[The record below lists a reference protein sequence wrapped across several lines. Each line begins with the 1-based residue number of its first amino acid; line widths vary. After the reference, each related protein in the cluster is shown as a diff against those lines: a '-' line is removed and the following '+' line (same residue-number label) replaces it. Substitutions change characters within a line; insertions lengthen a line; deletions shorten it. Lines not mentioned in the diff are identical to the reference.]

1 MKPRHRIAPSA
12 VLWLLGAAAY
22 FFIPLIA
29 TFLFSLDSNQTG
41 KCCTL
46 HSYGWVVHN
55 GAFWHTIKI
64 SFLLALETIAIS
76 LVVFVPT
83 IYWVHLKV
91 PKLRPVFAFMAL
103 VPFVVPPIVLVVG
116 LLGLYKGTPSWFYA
130 QPWGFLA
137 AAYVILAFPY
147 MFFSLDAG
155 FRAID
160 VHTLTEASQSLG
172 SSWPRT
178 LLTVILPNIRAAAL
192 AGSFL
197 ALAIVMG
204 EYTIASLSQFQTFP
218 IFLQYTNE
226 TQAYPAAALTL
237 LSFGITWAAML
248 SLLFVGRKR
257 GARAAVIV
265 GAR

>member
-1 MKPRHRIAPSA
+1 MKPRRYIAPTA
-12 VLWLLGAAAY
+12 VLWLLAAAAY

-29 TFLFSLDSNQTG
+29 TFLFSLDKNSTG

-55 GAFWHTIKI
+55 SDFWHTIKL
-64 SFLLALETIAIS
+64 SFELALETIAIS

-91 PKLRPVFAFMAL
+91 PKLRPVLAFMAL
-103 VPFVVPPIVLVVG
+103 VPFVVPPIVMVVG
-116 LLGLYKGTPSWFYA
+116 LLNLYKGTPSWFYA

-172 SSWPRT
+172 ASWPRT

-204 EYTIASLSQFQTFP
+204 EYTIASLAQFHTFP

-257 GARAAVIV
+257 GARAAVV
-265 GAR
+265 AGAR